1 MQVIFHMGAH
11 ATDDDQIVRT
21 LSKNFRLLRTLET
34 FVPAPKNYRMV
45 LRDALLSLKG
55 GPADQATQDAIVTA
69 CTPHE
74 HVSRLIFSHE
84 FFLCIPDRVITPQG
98 FYAMAPSKLGPL
110 ANLFPDANVEFHMAL
125 INPATLITQL
135 VARQPKKTYREII
148 CDLDPRSLRWAPV
161 IREMVAAANGKRI
174 VLWCNEDLPLIW
186 PEVLR
191 RVGGLPTETPIWGE
205 EVILEQIMT
214 PEGLERLRAYIASH
228 PPQTIAQRRKIVAA
242 FLDKFV
248 RHDEIEIEAPLP
260 HWTEDLID
268 DITALYDLDVA
279 EIAEMDRVEFITP

>member
-1 MQVIFHMGAH
+1 MQVVFHMGAH

-21 LSKNFRLLRTLET
+21 LSTNFRLLRDLDVV
-34 FVPAPKNYRMV
+34 VPSPKNYRMV

-55 GPADQATQDAIVTA
+55 GPADQATQDAIISA
-69 CTPHE
+69 STPRE
-74 HVSRLIFSHE
+74 NVNRLIFSHE

-98 FYAMAPSKLGPL
+98 FYTMVPAKLRPL
-110 ANLFPDANVEFHMAL
+110 ANLFPDAQVEFHMAL
-125 INPATLITQL
+125 INPATLVTQL

-161 IREMVAAANGKRI
+161 IREMVAAANGKRL

-191 RVGGLPTETPIWGE
+191 SVGGIPASTPLDGE
-205 EVILEQIMT
+205 DEILEQIMI

-248 RHDEIEIEAPLP
+248 RHDEIEIDAPLP

-279 EIAEMDRVEFITP
+279 EIAEMEGVDFIAP